1 MATTTFIP
9 TGVRPVLAVIDA
21 PVTHAARIG
30 HMVTFFFRTLAG
42 VPLVLRR
49 YPREFFRLLSDVTW
63 GNGSIVVGGGTAAV
77 VLLNGAAGGAVVA
90 IEGYNALNLLGLGP
104 ATGLITALATV
115 REIAPMM
122 AALSFAIQAGCRFTA
137 QLGAMRISEE
147 IDALE
152 SLAIR
157 PIPYLVTTRVLASAL
172 AVVPLFVVCL
182 CLNFLVCQ
190 LVIFLVSGQASGTY
204 LHYFGLMLAAQDM
217 VFAVIKV
224 AIFVAVMSTLQ
235 CYYGFYATG
244 GPRGVGIAAG
254 RAMRASITIMV
265 SVNMLLT
272 MAFWGIDAGGRLGG

>member
-1 MATTTFIP
+1 M
-9 TGVRPVLAVIDA
+9 
-21 PVTHAARIG
+21 
-30 HMVTFFFRTLAG
+30 
-42 VPLVLRR
+42 
-49 YPREFFRLLSDVTW
+49 
-63 GNGSIVVGGGTAAV
+63 
-77 VLLNGAAGGAVVA
+77 
-90 IEGYNALNLLGLGP
+90 GP

-172 AVVPLFVVCL
+172 AIIPLFIICL

-190 LVIFLVSGQASGTY
+190 FVIFLASGQASGTY
-204 LHYFGLMLAAQDM
+204 LHYFGLMLSGRDM
-217 VFAVIKV
+217 VFAVIKASVFV
-224 AIFVAVMSTLQ
+224 AIMSTLQ
-235 CYYGFYATG
+235 CYYGYYASG

>member
-1 MATTTFIP
+1 MAAVFYP
-9 TGVRPVLAVIDA
+9 VGLRPAVIVADQSA
-21 PVTHAARIG
+21 QQIAQIG
-30 HMVTFFFRTLAG
+30 HMVSFFVRTIASI
-42 VPLVLRR
+42 PLMLRR

-63 GNGSIVVGGGTAAV
+63 GNGSVVVGGGTAGV

-172 AVVPLFVVCL
+172 AIIPLFIICL

-190 LVIFLVSGQASGTY
+190 FVIFLASGQASGTY
-204 LHYFGLMLAAQDM
+204 LHYFGLMLSGRDM
-217 VFAVIKV
+217 VFAVIKASVFV
-224 AIFVAVMSTLQ
+224 AIMSTLQ
-235 CYYGFYATG
+235 CYYGYYASG